1 LKVLLIGATR
11 RSGTAAANALIK
23 EGFTIIGSDDR
34 KFPFNIHL
42 KHTKPYYKNAPF
54 TEDQFYRDI
63 LILIKKEKPDVILPV
78 LGSNQI
84 SLHKEEIRKYTNVL
98 IPDYES
104 FSSAFSKKKMH
115 AVCRETGISVPQQ
128 FTDCEANSLLNS
140 GKISM
145 LVIKP
150 DYDEGA
156 ARGLRYIDTADAL
169 ETVKKYV
176 QNRFG
181 SFVIEEFIPGASSM
195 RSVHLLF
202 DKENKIAAYFILKKI
217 HQWPVTGGLTV
228 SAESTN
234 ETELIEFVL
243 PFFKKCPWEGP
254 VEAEIIIDERDGKPK
269 LIEINPRFPGSLLFP
284 IKCGVNFPYIACVL
298 AVNKKY
304 SGPIPR
310 YEEGIFYINRT
321 YYFRAILKEFYL
333 TKKKTAFFNKVFKEI
348 RRKKIT
354 TFPGRKGL
362 IVYLAG
368 TYLIFKSKLH
378 FLMAKFK

>member
-1 LKVLLIGATR
+1 MKVLLIGATR
-11 RSGTAAANALIK
+11 RSGTAAANALVK

-42 KHTKPYYKNAPF
+42 KNTKPYYKNAPF
-54 TEDQFYRDI
+54 TDDQFYQDV
-63 LILIKKEKPDVILPV
+63 LVLIKKEKPDVILPV

-84 SLHKEEIRKYTNVL
+84 SLHKEEIKKYANVL
-98 IPDYES
+98 IPDYDS

-115 AVCRETGISVPQQ
+115 AVCRETGISVPQR
-128 FTDCEANSLLNS
+128 FTDCEASSVLNS

-145 LVIKP
+145 VIKP

-156 ARGLRYIDTADAL
+156 ARGIRYIKTADAL
-169 ETVKKYV
+169 ETAKKYI
-176 QNRFG
+176 QSRFG
-181 SFVIEEFIPGASSM
+181 GFVIEEFIPGASSM
-195 RSVHLLF
+195 RAVHLLF
-202 DKENKIAAYFILKKI
+202 DKENKITAYFILKKI

-254 VEAEIIIDERDGKPK
+254 VEAEIIIDERDGRPK

-284 IKCGVNFPYIACVL
+284 IKCGVNFPFIACLL
-298 AVNKKY
+298 AADKKY
-304 SGPIPR
+304 SGPLPR
-310 YEEGIFYINRT
+310 YKEGIFYINRT

-333 TKKKTAFFNKVFKEI
+333 AKKKTAFLNKVIKEI

-354 TFPGRKGL
+354 TFPRRKDL

-378 FLMAKFK
+378 SLMARFK